1 MAKNVLIAG
10 APGIG
15 KTSLI
20 TRLHRDLTPL
30 FIRGFYKEAIHE
42 YQILKGYR
50 LATFDFQELI
60 LAHMHIIGPD
70 RSGEFGLNLDGLND
84 MISNQLNPDPKV
96 ELFLIDEIG
105 LMECASL
112 QFRQMIVNAMNSK
125 IPLIATLASLDVLE
139 ILNIKNREDI
149 SIQKM
154 SHKNRDSIWKS
165 VLVELSKP
173 LPK

>member
-1 MAKNVLIAG
+1 MAQNVLIAG

-30 FIRGFYKEAIHE
+30 LIRGFYKEAIQE
-42 YQILKGYR
+42 NQILKGYR

-60 LAHMHIIGPD
+60 LAHIHIVGPD
-70 RSGEFGLNLDGLND
+70 RIDEFGLNLDGLND
-84 MISNQLNPDPKV
+84 LISHQLIPDPKV
-96 ELFLIDEIG
+96 ELFLIDEISM
-105 LMECASL
+105 MECTSL
-112 QFRQMIVNAMNSK
+112 QFRQIIVKALNSK
-125 IPLIATLASLDVLE
+125 IPLIATLASHNVLD
-139 ILNIKNREDI
+139 ILKIKDREDI
-149 SIQKM
+149 SILNM
-154 SHKNRDSIWKS
+154 TYKNRDSIWKS

>member
-1 MAKNVLIAG
+1 MAQNVLIAG

-50 LATFDFQELI
+50 LATFNFQELI
-60 LAHMHIIGPD
+60 MAHIHIVGPD
-70 RSGEFGLNLDGLND
+70 RIGDFGLNLDGLNEL
-84 MISNQLNPDPKV
+84 ISHQLTPDPKV
-96 ELFLIDEIG
+96 ELFLIDEISM
-105 LMECASL
+105 MECTSL
-112 QFRQMIVNAMNSK
+112 QFRHMIVKAMNSK
-125 IPLIATLASLDVLE
+125 IPLIATLASHDVLD
-139 ILNIKNREDI
+139 ILKIKDREDI
-149 SIQKM
+149 SILNM
-154 SHKNRDSIWKS
+154 THKNRDSIWKS

-173 LPK
+173 TP